1 MICQEDLPGLA
12 DTVAVVQRGDRV
24 QPVAMRL
31 DACRGRWAVTEL
43 RFWRSETDAV
53 ASPACNRAAGW

>member
-1 MICQEDLPGLA
+1 MLA

-31 DACRGRWAVTEL
+31 DAGGGRWAVTEL
-43 RFWRSETDAV
+43 RFWRYETDAG
-53 ASPACNRAAGW
+53 ASPPCNRAAGW